1 MDLGLI
7 FPANSSNNAV
17 LPIALELSMWQDCNC
32 GRRNTE
38 IDPCPTCGAGVAF
51 PGEEIDRDLAE
62 IDPTAAGL
70 FGIVRHLPRDP
81 SSPAP
86 FWGGTELVFDEE
98 D

>member
-1 MDLGLI
+1 MI
-7 FPANSSNNAV
+7 SV
-17 LPIALELSMWQDCNC
+17 WMDCNC

-38 IDPCPTCGAGVAF
+38 IDPCPTCGAGVAH
-51 PGEEIDRDLAE
+51 GEESDRDLE
-62 IDPTAAGL
+62 DLDPTAG

-98 D
+98 Y